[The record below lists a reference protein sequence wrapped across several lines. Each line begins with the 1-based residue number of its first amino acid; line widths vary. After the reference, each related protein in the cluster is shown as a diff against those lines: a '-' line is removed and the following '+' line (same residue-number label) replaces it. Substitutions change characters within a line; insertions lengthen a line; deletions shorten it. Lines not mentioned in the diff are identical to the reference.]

1 MLELFLETALAENR
15 AVMLIS
21 HDLELVDDVSS
32 RVMILDR
39 GHVTFDGDVDA
50 SWDSEAYCALG
61 WPKPRVVETGEA
73 A

>member
-1 MLELFLETALAENR
+1 
-15 AVMLIS
+15 MLIS

-50 SWDSEAYCALG
+50 SWDSDAYRALG